1 MFKVIQ
7 ERNQSQQ
14 KDLQPQFGP
23 VSPSLGGAT
32 LSNTFHVAGG
42 TNTFANFD
50 SILSWNHVA
59 EKWGKVENM
68 ERSRFYH
75 GVTTVAIHDIED
87 ICK

>member
-23 VSPSLGGAT
+23 VSPGLGGAT

-42 TNTFANFD
+42 T
-50 SILSWNHVA
+50 
-59 EKWGKVENM
+59 
-68 ERSRFYH
+68 
-75 GVTTVAIHDIED
+75 
-87 ICK
+87 

>member
-23 VSPSLGGAT
+23 VSPGLGGAT

-42 TNTFANFD
+42 TNTSTNFD
-50 SILSWNHVA
+50 SILSWDPVA
-59 EKWGKVENM
+59 EKRCKLGNL
-68 ERSRFYH
+68 ERSQVDH
-75 GVTTVAIHDIED
+75 GVTTVAIHDIEEV
-87 ICK
+87 CK